1 MEGQWTTRPTLYF
14 SMTDEKCFT
23 PGSVSDDLQIGLSM
37 PKKRDVSPE
46 ELRARGV
53 PLPKGR
59 TAAKQ
64 VADNT
69 MTSLSNREL
78 TSEMGRRRT
87 ASTSMAMPK
96 MREPLQTLTDKGI
109 PTNTAD
115 PEELKKI
122 RHWSRLFYATHDLI
136 PLLIDIYSRFPVI
149 GMDFQSKDTKIT
161 EFYSDMFLN
170 QLNYEEFLPALGR
183 EHFTVGETNTLGHF
197 HDVLGI
203 WSKEEILNP
212 DSIHVSQSMFDSD
225 ERVQLMVKELVDAL
239 RDPQNNKDSTEE
251 DIRRRQQEYEMLAE
265 HYPEMIRAAAQNEGL
280 DISNV
285 LLSRTVN
292 KVAPGDLRGTPHLMR
307 SFRTLM
313 MEESLNAAQ
322 DAVADRLYS
331 PLILATLGIPNLG
344 DGEPWI
350 PTEDELDDT
359 RDLMDQALAAD
370 FRLMVHNFGLDIKS
384 VFGRESVPRFDQD
397 YARIDKKLMQAWG
410 IGEALIS
417 GGGSS
422 TYASSALNR
431 EFVTQMM
438 LAWQG
443 SIRRHM
449 RKRMEVIAE
458 AQEHYDYEM
467 KGGIRKPI
475 FREVVEIDEE
485 TGMEYTRK
493 VPKLL
498 IPDVRFQTLN
508 LRDETQERQ
517 FLQTLKNAGVPIS
530 DETLAV
536 NIPINFEEEL
546 ERRSSER
553 IQKFISES
561 QTMKRAYEELK
572 KHNHPIPPELA
583 NFMATQKADAA
594 LGPGAG
600 DEEGEGEQGD
610 TPIGDS
616 TSAEQIERGEEIDTV
631 GTETDEVAAES
642 SSAPLPTKNRTRPPE
657 SDEQRSNS
665 PRAAKMAKDPSSFG
679 ASKRATYKQVNAAL
693 RRMEADTTLVKDL
706 VETDEFFEALNRESE
721 AEYIRKNVDEVYM
734 SLENIVGGVRLSAMA
749 SPTVKQAFDT
759 VEGMLDQYELVFDF
773 RPDW

>member
-1 MEGQWTTRPTLYF
+1 
-14 SMTDEKCFT
+14 
-23 PGSVSDDLQIGLSM
+23 M
-37 PKKRDVSPE
+37 PKKRDISPE
-46 ELRARGV
+46 EMRARGV
-53 PLPKGR
+53 PMPKGR
-59 TAAKQ
+59 TAARQ
-64 VADNT
+64 VTDNT
-69 MTSLSNREL
+69 LTALSNREL
-78 TSEMGRRRT
+78 SSEMGRRRT
-87 ASTSMAMPK
+87 AASGAGMRTASTSLAMPK

-109 PTNTAD
+109 PINTAD

-122 RHWSRLFYATHDLI
+122 RRWSRLFYATHDLI

-149 GMDFQSKDTKIT
+149 GMDFNSKDTKIT

-225 ERVQLMVKELVDAL
+225 ERVQLMVKDLVEAL
-239 RDPQNNKDSTEE
+239 RDPQNNKDATEG
-251 DIRRRQQEYEMLAE
+251 DIRRRQAEYQMLVE
-265 HYPEMIRAAAQNEGL
+265 NYPEMVEAAARDEGL

-292 KVAPGDLRGTPHLMR
+292 KVSPGDLRGTPHLMR

-438 LAWQG
+438 LSWQG

-485 TGMEYTRK
+485 TGTEYTRK

-508 LRDETQERQ
+508 LRDESQERA
-517 FLQTLKNAGVPIS
+517 FLKTLKDAGVPIS
-530 DETLAV
+530 DGTLAV

-600 DEEGEGEQGD
+600 GEDGGEDGEGEEGAEGE

-631 GTETDEVAAES
+631 GTEPEAGEGAAS
-642 SSAPLPTKNRTRPPE
+642 STPLPTKNRTRPPE

-665 PRAAKMAKDPSSFG
+665 PRAAHRMGRDPSSFG
-679 ASKRATYKQVNAAL
+679 SVKKATYKQVNAAL
-693 RRMEADTTLVKDL
+693 RRLEADTTLVKDL
-706 VETDEFFEALNRESE
+706 IETDEFFEALNREAE
-721 AEYIRKNVDEVYM
+721 APYVRKHVDEVYM
-734 SLENIVGGVRLSAMA
+734 SLENIVGGVRLSSMA
-749 SPTVKQAFDT
+749 SPVAQEAFDT

>member
-1 MEGQWTTRPTLYF
+1 
-14 SMTDEKCFT
+14 
-23 PGSVSDDLQIGLSM
+23 M
-37 PKKRDVSPE
+37 PKKRNLSPE
-46 ELRARGV
+46 ELKARGV
-53 PLPKGR
+53 TLPKGK
-59 TAAKQ
+59 TAARL
-64 VADNT
+64 AAT
-69 MTSLSNREL
+69 ETLTSLSNREL
-78 TSEMGRRRT
+78 SAEMKQRRTASAGAGMRT
-87 ASTSMAMPK
+87 ASTSMALPK
-96 MREPLQTLTDKGI
+96 LREPLQTLKDKGI
-109 PTNTAD
+109 PTDTSD

-149 GMDFQSKDTKIT
+149 GMDFKSKDPKIT

-170 QLNYEEFLPALGR
+170 QLEYEEFLPALGR

-212 DSIHVSQSMFDSD
+212 DSMHVTQSMFDSD
-225 ERVQLMVKELVDAL
+225 ERVQLMVKDIVDAL
-239 RDPQNNKDSTEE
+239 RDPQGTSNDATEA
-251 DIRRRQQEYEMLAE
+251 DIRRRQEEYEMLVKY
-265 HYPEMIRAAAQNEGL
+265 YPEMIEAASKNEGL

-292 KVAPGDLRGTPHLMR
+292 RVSPGDLRGTPHLMR

-350 PTEDELDDT
+350 PTSDELDET

-417 GGGSS
+417 GGGST

-443 SIRRHM
+443 NVRRHM

-498 IPDVRFQTLN
+498 IPDVEFQTLN
-508 LRDETQERQ
+508 LRDEAQERN

-536 NIPINFEEEL
+536 NIPINFEEET
-546 ERRSSER
+546 ERRSAER
-553 IQKFISES
+553 IQKFIAES
-561 QTMKRAYEELK
+561 QVMKRAYEELK
-572 KHNHPIPPELA
+572 KHNHPIPPELM
-583 NFMATQKADAA
+583 NFMNAQKGEQA
-594 LGPGAG
+594 LNGPGKEE
-600 DEEGEGEQGD
+600 DEEGENTEGES
-610 TPIGDS
+610 PVGDS
-616 TSAEQIERGEEIDTV
+616 TSAEQIERGVEIDTV
-631 GTETDEVAAES
+631 GTEVTEGEGAG
-642 SSAPLPTKNRTRPPE
+642 SAPLTPKNRTRPPE

-665 PRAAKMAKDPSSFG
+665 PKASRATRMAKDPSSFG
-679 ASKRATYKQVNAAL
+679 SSRRATYKQVNSAIKRL
-693 RRMEADTTLVKDL
+693 EADVTLVKDL
-706 VETDEFFEALNRESE
+706 VETDHFFESINREHE
-721 AEYIRKNVDEVYM
+721 AEYVRKHIDEVQM
-734 SLENIVGGVRLSAMA
+734 SLESIAGGVRLSAMA
-749 SPTVKQAFDT
+749 SPTASEVFDT
-759 VEGMLDQYELVFDF
+759 IEGMLDQYEVVYDF

>member
-1 MEGQWTTRPTLYF
+1 
-14 SMTDEKCFT
+14 
-23 PGSVSDDLQIGLSM
+23 M
-37 PKKRDVSPE
+37 PKKRHLSPE
-46 ELRARGV
+46 ELKARGV
-53 PLPKGR
+53 PMPTGK
-59 TAAKQ
+59 TAANK
-64 VADNT
+64 VASDT
-69 MTSLSNREL
+69 LTSLSNREL
-78 TSEMGRRRT
+78 VNEMGHRRT
-87 ASTSMAMPK
+87 ASTSMALPK

-149 GMDFQSKDTKIT
+149 GMDFNSKDPKIT
-161 EFYSDMFLN
+161 EFYKDMFLN
-170 QLNYEEFLPALGR
+170 QLEYEEFLPALGR

-212 DSIHVSQSMFDSD
+212 DSIHVTQSMFDSD
-225 ERVQLMVKELVDAL
+225 ERVQLMVKEIVDAL
-239 RDPQNNKDSTEE
+239 RDPMGDKDAT
-251 DIRRRQQEYEMLAE
+251 DADLRRRQQEYEMLAAN
-265 HYPEMIRAAAQNEGL
+265 YPEMIEAAARGEGL

-292 KVAPGDLRGTPHLMR
+292 KVSPGDLRGTPHLMR

-331 PLILATLGIPNLG
+331 PMILATLGIQNLG
-344 DGEPWI
+344 DDAGPWI
-350 PTEDELDDT
+350 PDPTELDAT
-359 RDLMDQALAAD
+359 RDLLNEALAAD
-370 FRLMVHNFGLDIKS
+370 FRLMVHHFGLDIKS
-384 VFGRESVPRFDQD
+384 VFGRETVPRFDQD
-397 YARIDKKLMQAWG
+397 YSRIDKKLMQAWG

-417 GGGSS
+417 GGSSS

-438 LAWQG
+438 LSWQG
-443 SIRRHM
+443 SIRKHM

-508 LRDETQERQ
+508 LRDEAQERN

-546 ERRSSER
+546 ERRAEER
-553 IQKFISES
+553 VQKFISES
-561 QTMKRAYEELK
+561 QAMKRAYEELK
-572 KHNHPIPPELA
+572 KHNHPIPPELM
-583 NFMATQKADAA
+583 NFMNAQK
-594 LGPGAG
+594 
-600 DEEGEGEQGD
+600 GEQALNGQGGQGAPGGG
-610 TPIGDS
+610 TPPIGGVP
-616 TSAEQIERGEEIDTV
+616 TPEETERQHEIDTV
-631 GTETDEVAAES
+631 GTEEPVAPQDA
-642 SSAPLPTKNRTRPPE
+642 ATPIPPKNRTRPPE
-657 SDEQRSNS
+657 SDEQRKNS
-665 PRAAKMAKDPSSFG
+665 PKAARMAKDPSSFG
-679 ASKRATYKQVNAAL
+679 ASKKATYKQVNAAIKRL
-693 RRMEADTTLVKDL
+693 EADATQVSEL
-706 VETDEFFEALNRESE
+706 VETDQFFEAINREHE
-721 AEYIRKNVDEVYM
+721 AEHVRKHLDEVYM
-734 SLENIVGGVRLSAMA
+734 SLENIVGGVRLASTA
-749 SPTVKQAFDT
+749 SPKAQEVFEI
-759 VEGMLDQYELVFDF
+759 VEGMLDQYERAFDF

>member
-1 MEGQWTTRPTLYF
+1 
-14 SMTDEKCFT
+14 
-23 PGSVSDDLQIGLSM
+23 M
-37 PKKRDVSPE
+37 PKREISPE

-53 PLPKGR
+53 PLPKGK
-59 TAAKQ
+59 TAAKK
-64 VADNT
+64 VAKDT
-69 MTSLSNREL
+69 LASLSNREL

-87 ASTSMAMPK
+87 ASANSGLRTASTSMALPK
-96 MREPLQTLTDKGI
+96 MREPLQTLKDKGI
-109 PTNTAD
+109 PINTAD
-115 PEELKKI
+115 PEELIKI

-149 GMDFQSKDTKIT
+149 GMDFNSKDPKIT
-161 EFYSDMFLN
+161 EFYKDMFLN
-170 QLNYEEFLPALGR
+170 QLEYEEFLPALGR

-212 DSIHVSQSMFDSD
+212 DSIHVTQSMFDSD
-225 ERVQLMVKELVDAL
+225 ERVQLLVKDMVEAL
-239 RDPQNNKDSTEE
+239 RDPQGSSMDATEA
-251 DIRRRQQEYEMLAE
+251 DIRRRQQEYEMLAQN
-265 HYPEMIRAAAQNEGL
+265 YPEMIEAAAKGEGL
-280 DISNV
+280 DISNI

-292 KVAPGDLRGTPHLMR
+292 KVSPGDLRGTPHLMR

-331 PLILATLGIPNLG
+331 PLILATLGIANLG

-350 PTEDELDDT
+350 PTTDELDET

-397 YARIDKKLMQAWG
+397 YARIDRKLMQAWG
-410 IGEALIS
+410 VGEALIS
-417 GGGSS
+417 GGGST

-475 FREVVEIDEE
+475 FREIVEIDEE

-508 LRDETQERQ
+508 LRDEAQERA

-536 NIPINFEEEL
+536 NIPIDFEEET
-546 ERRSSER
+546 ERRSAER
-553 IQKFISES
+553 IQKFVAEA
-561 QTMKRAYEELK
+561 QVMKKTYEELK
-572 KHNHPIPPELA
+572 KKNHPMPPEVI
-583 NFMATQKADAA
+583 NFMAAQKGQE
-594 LGPGAG
+594 LTGPPGAG
-600 DEEGEGEQGD
+600 GEEGEGEGAETE
-610 TPIGDS
+610 TPVGDS
-616 TSAEQIERGEEIDTV
+616 TSAEQNERGLELDTV
-631 GTETDEVAAES
+631 GTEGGGAGAES
-642 SSAPLPTKNRTRPPE
+642 NAAPLVPKNRTRPTE
-657 SDEQRSNS
+657 SDEQRSSS
-665 PRAAKMAKDPSSFG
+665 PKAAKMGKHPSSFG
-679 ASKRATYKQVNAAL
+679 SSTRASYSQVHSALKRL
-693 RRMEADTTLVKDL
+693 EAETTLIKDL
-706 VETDEFFEALNRESE
+706 VDRDEFFAALNRESE
-721 AEYIRKNVDEVYM
+721 ADYVRKHFDEVQM
-734 SLENIVGGVRLSAMA
+734 SLESIAGGIRLSAMA
-749 SPTVKQAFDT
+749 SPTAQQAFD
-759 VEGMLDQYELVFDF
+759 VIEGMMDQHELLYGF

>member
-1 MEGQWTTRPTLYF
+1 
-14 SMTDEKCFT
+14 
-23 PGSVSDDLQIGLSM
+23 M

-46 ELRARGV
+46 ELKARGV
-53 PLPKGR
+53 TLPKGK
-59 TAAKQ
+59 TAARLAAQ
-64 VADNT
+64 DT
-69 MTSLSNREL
+69 LTSLSNREL
-78 TSEMGRRRT
+78 TTEMGRRRT
-87 ASTSMAMPK
+87 ASASAGMRTASTSLALPK
-96 MREPLQTLTDKGI
+96 MREPLQTLKDKGI
-109 PTNTAD
+109 PINTAD

-149 GMDFQSKDTKIT
+149 GMDFNSKDPKIT
-161 EFYSDMFLN
+161 EFYKDMFLN
-170 QLNYEEFLPALGR
+170 QLEYEEFLPALGR

-212 DSIHVSQSMFDSD
+212 DSIKVTQSMFDSD
-225 ERVQLMVKELVDAL
+225 ERVQLMVKELVEAL
-239 RDPQNNKDSTEE
+239 RDPQANKDASE
-251 DIRRRQQEYEMLAE
+251 DDMRRRQEEYDMLQRY
-265 HYPEMIRAAAQNEGL
+265 YPEMIDAAQKGEGL

-292 KVAPGDLRGTPHLMR
+292 RVSPGDLRGTPHLMR

-331 PLILATLGIPNLG
+331 PLILATLGIQNLG

-350 PTEDELDDT
+350 PTPEELDDT
-359 RDLMDQALAAD
+359 RDMMNEALAAD

-417 GGGSS
+417 GGGST

-475 FREVVEIDEE
+475 FREIVEIDEE
-485 TGMEYTRK
+485 TGMEYTRR

-498 IPDVRFQTLN
+498 IPDVKFQTLN
-508 LRDETQERQ
+508 LRDEAQERS

-530 DETLAV
+530 DETLAL
-536 NIPINFEEEL
+536 NIPIDFEEET
-546 ERRSSER
+546 ERRAAER
-553 IQKFISES
+553 IQKFVAES
-561 QTMKRAYEELK
+561 QVMKKTYEELK
-572 KHNHPIPPELA
+572 KKNHPLPPEVM
-583 NFMATQKADAA
+583 NFMNAQKAESK
-594 LGPGAG
+594 LNGPG
-600 DEEGEGEQGD
+600 EGEGEDEENVEGES
-610 TPIGDS
+610 PIGDS
-616 TSAEQIERGEEIDTV
+616 TSAEQNERGLEIDTV
-631 GTETDEVAAES
+631 GTETGGGEAGGAEGS
-642 SSAPLPTKNRTRPPE
+642 PAAPLVPKNRTRPTE
-657 SDEQRSNS
+657 SDEQRSQS
-665 PRAAKMAKDPSSFG
+665 PRAARMARNPSSFG
-679 ASKRATYKQVNAAL
+679 ASRKVNYQQVKAAI
-693 RRMEADTTLVKDL
+693 RRMEAEVTLVKDL
-706 VETDEFFEALNRESE
+706 VETDEFFTALNRTAE
-721 AEYIRKNVDEVYM
+721 ADHIRKHFDEVQM
-734 SLENIVGGVRLSAMA
+734 SLENIVGGVRLASNA
-749 SPTVKQAFDT
+749 SPRAQEVFDT
-759 VEGMLDQYELVFDF
+759 IEGMLDQYELLYDF